1 MANNISVVER
11 YLKVIDEKNKSE
23 FKYQSLVNESAIYD
37 SDTSKFKIP
46 YVDLKGGIGTY
57 NKDDSDPFASSSL
70 TVAFQDVETDYDLG
84 GKVGIDNFEQIDS
97 DGIAFAGAAAEFT
110 DKYISM
116 RNAMTTASICKGA
129 TKKVEETIT
138 DAETFYKAL
147 RAGTNYMADHKV
159 KPKKCELYTTEAFY
173 ASLLDM
179 DTIKSKEILKKF
191 DEIKIMTPDE
201 FYTAVKI
208 NDGRDDNFDYEKES
222 GASNINFMIVD
233 TKAVFTKDIPLL
245 KHIPSSTN
253 PNAFRDELQIR
264 FRGVSAYV
272 LKNKK
277 DNIYI
282 SYAPAE

>member
-1 MANNISVVER
+1 MANNISIVER
-11 YLKVIDEKNKSE
+11 YSKVIDEKNKSD
-23 FKYQSLVNESAIYD
+23 FKYQSLVNESAVYD

-46 YVDLKGGIGTY
+46 YVDLEGGIGTY
-57 NKDDSDPFASSSL
+57 NKNESDPFANSSL
-70 TVAFQDVETDYDLG
+70 TVAYQDVETDYDLG
-84 GKVGIDNFEQIDS
+84 GQVIIDNFEEIDS
-97 DGIAFAGAAAEFT
+97 DGLAFAGATAELT

-138 DAETFYKAL
+138 DAEALYKAL
-147 RAGTNYMADHKV
+147 RTGTNYMADHKV

-201 FYTAVKI
+201 FLTAIKV
-208 NDGRDDNFDYEKES
+208 NTGRDGSFDYTKES
-222 GASNINFMIVD
+222 GASQINFMIVD
-233 TKAVFTKDIPLL
+233 TKAVFTKDKLLL
-245 KHIPSSTN
+245 KHISSN
-253 PNAFRDELQIR
+253 ENQNGFADKLQIR
-264 FRGVSAYV
+264 FKGVSAYV

-277 DNIYI
+277 DNIYV

>member
-1 MANNISVVER
+1 MLNNISIVER
-11 YLKVIDEKNKSE
+11 YSKVIDEKNKSD
-23 FKYQSLVNESAIYD
+23 FKYQSLVDESAIYD

-46 YVDLKGGIGTY
+46 YVDLTGGIGTY
-57 NKDDSDPFASSSL
+57 NKDDENPFANSSL
-70 TVAFQDVETDYDLG
+70 TVAYQDVETDYDLG
-84 GKVGIDNFEQIDS
+84 GKVGIDNFEEVDS
-97 DGIAFAGAAAEFT
+97 DGLAFAGAAAEFT
-110 DKYISM
+110 DKYVSM

-129 TKKVEETIT
+129 TKKVEETIA
-138 DAETFYKAL
+138 DAEAFYKAL

-191 DEIKIMTPDE
+191 DEIKIMAPDE
-201 FYTAVKI
+201 FYTAIKI
-208 NDGRDDNFDYEKES
+208 HTGRDGSFNYEKES
-222 GASNINFMIVD
+222 NASQINFMIVD
-233 TKAVFTKDIPLL
+233 TKAVFTKDKLLL

-253 PNAFRDELQIR
+253 QNAFRDELQIR

-277 DNIYI
+277 DNIYV